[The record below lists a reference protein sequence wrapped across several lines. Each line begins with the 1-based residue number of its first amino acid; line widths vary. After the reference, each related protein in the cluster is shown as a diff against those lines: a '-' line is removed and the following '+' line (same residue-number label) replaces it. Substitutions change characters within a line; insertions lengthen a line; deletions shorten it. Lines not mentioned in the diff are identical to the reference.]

1 MNNLLNNCKNFLTEG
16 ENMKIKNYEQSTYV
30 SVIFGF
36 CDENNICAVNFNPDN
51 DELIESMMENKEVIL
66 KLIKSFHI
74 NGNDTQKET
83 ILGFLKHVIVDKNNY
98 VLINDENDILRFIYY
113 VNEFKDFQKISY
125 KKDFLNFNAHNY
137 IKTYI
142 SKGKIRMLNMKNPE
156 LDKNNRY
163 FIIEKGLYNE
173 YKEITNKNYFFEVD
187 INTSYIYSY
196 QRRRTK
202 QKLQETYLSD
212 VLDFVKKYHTVG
224 FDYDKAQ
231 ENAEYY
237 QYLIMTYFEYY
248 KHSPESLLDFLENK
262 ITIVNDIS
270 SNSDESEPLHD
281 TEYYL
286 NLFK

>member
-1 MNNLLNNCKNFLTEG
+1 
-16 ENMKIKNYEQSTYV
+16 
-30 SVIFGF
+30 
-36 CDENNICAVNFNPDN
+36 
-51 DELIESMMENKEVIL
+51 
-66 KLIKSFHI
+66 
-74 NGNDTQKET
+74 
-83 ILGFLKHVIVDKNNY
+83 
-98 VLINDENDILRFIYY
+98 
-113 VNEFKDFQKISY
+113 
-125 KKDFLNFNAHNY
+125 
-137 IKTYI
+137 
-142 SKGKIRMLNMKNPE
+142 MLNMKNPE

-163 FIIEKGLYNE
+163 FIIEKDLYNE
-173 YKEITNKNYFFEVD
+173 YKEFTDKNYFFEVD

-212 VLDFVKKYHTVG
+212 ILDFVKKYHTVG

-262 ITIVNDIS
+262 INVVNDIS
-270 SNSDESEPLHD
+270 SNSDEYEPIHD